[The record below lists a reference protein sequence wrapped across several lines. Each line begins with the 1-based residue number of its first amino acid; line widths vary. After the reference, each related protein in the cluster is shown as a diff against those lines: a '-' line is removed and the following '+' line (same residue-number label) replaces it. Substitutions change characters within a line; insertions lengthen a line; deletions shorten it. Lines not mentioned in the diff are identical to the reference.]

1 MPCLSGARQS
11 QTFFLLP
18 MPWLFLLFALLG
30 LLTYVFIARQVS
42 RATTTS
48 VWLLW
53 MVVMTPPLVITL
65 WALRFGP
72 QPMPPLLLL
81 TLFFS
86 CFWLYFALIQ
96 RGRHRSADPESPA
109 APGVLPLDQQPEP
122 PPQLRPIDAEEEARL
137 KTCFP
142 WSVYFIQNLEY
153 RPQAVIC
160 WGQLRGTPEVAYK
173 AVQENVQREFGDRFL
188 VLFQEGTQQKPVF
201 AIVPNPQASPEL
213 RQLQQQFDRPSLGIG
228 LGVVSFISTVWAGC
242 EIVRQTIKPETL
254 RWTDGLPYAL
264 AWMGFFLVRE
274 FSYYGMA
281 RRYAIPVTLPYF
293 IPLPPLPQ
301 LPIGTIGAF
310 IQLRAPVPNRRAL
323 FDVRGIGA
331 LLGLIFALALLTWGL
346 FHSSVVPLTKAGT
359 IFDFEALKPQYSL
372 LLAVLSKWAL
382 GSRLTATSAILL
394 HPVAFAGWLGVLFT
408 AFNLM
413 PVGQLDGG
421 RIVHAVFGQ
430 RKGAIIG
437 QITRFLLLLLSIN
450 QPHLLLWAVLL
461 FFLPVMD
468 EPALNDVTELD
479 PLRDGMGLL
488 ALLALAAIVLPP
500 PPLLLSWLGL
510 A

>member
-1 MPCLSGARQS
+1 
-11 QTFFLLP
+11 

-30 LLTYVFIARQVS
+30 LLTYLFIARQVS
-42 RATTTS
+42 KATTTS

-53 MVVMTPPLVITL
+53 LVVMTPPLVITL

-72 QPMPPLLLL
+72 RPMPPLLLL
-81 TLFFS
+81 TLFFG
-86 CFWLYFALIQ
+86 CFWLYFVLIQ
-96 RGRHRSADPESPA
+96 KGRRRSADTPA
-109 APGVLPLDQQPEP
+109 DPNDQVLPLDQQPEP

-160 WGQLRGTPEVAYK
+160 WGQLRGAPEVAYK

-188 VLFQEGTQQKPVF
+188 VLFQEGNQQKPVF

-213 RQLQQQFDRPSLGIG
+213 QQLQQQFDRPSWAIG
-228 LGVVSFISTVWAGC
+228 LGIVSFLSTLWAGC
-242 EIVRQTIKPETL
+242 EIVRQTVKPETL
-254 RWTDGLPYAL
+254 RWSDGLPYAL

-274 FSYYGMA
+274 MSYYWMA
-281 RRYAIPVTLPYF
+281 RKYAIPVTLPYF

-323 FDVRGIGA
+323 FDVRGVGA
-331 LLGLIFALALLTWGL
+331 ILGLLFALALLTWGL
-346 FHSSVVPLTKAGT
+346 FHSSVVPLPKQGT
-359 IFDFEALKPQYSL
+359 IFNFEALKPQYSL
-372 LLAVLSKWAL
+372 LLALLSKWAL
-382 GSRLTATSAILL
+382 GSQLSSTTAILL

-461 FFLPVMD
+461 FLLPAMD

-479 PLRDGMGLL
+479 PLRDAVGLM
-488 ALLALAAIVLPP
+488 ALLALAVIILPP
-500 PPLLLSWLGL
+500 PPVLLAWLGM